1 MILRRVIA
9 HFKKQEWTAIAID
22 FLIVV
27 VGVFI
32 GIQVAN
38 WNDGRAMDARA
49 TGYLQRIH
57 DDLWIDIQNYGNELI
72 FRQTVAEEG
81 DFALSAEGSSGNN
94 KADWRLL
101 RAFFN
106 ASQMSGRPNI
116 DTTYAELTSSGELAL
131 IANEDLRAGL
141 SRYYTVAG
149 ANPALLG
156 TPAYR
161 ETVRGMI
168 PANIQRILWRECYR
182 ADGDAFQE
190 FVECEPAV
198 DPNVVSKTIE
208 RMTASERLR
217 DELNY
222 WVSTQEVAGIVLES
236 RRDQAE
242 QMQSMINTELN
253 GKNLEKRR

>member
-9 HFKKQEWTAIAID
+9 HFRKQEWTAIALD
-22 FLIVV
+22 FVIVV
-27 VGVFI
+27 MGVFV
-32 GIQVAN
+32 GIQVSN
-38 WNDGRAMDARA
+38 WNEGRAMDARA

-57 DDLWIDIQNYGNELI
+57 DDLGIDILNYGSELI

-81 DFALSAEGSSGNN
+81 VLALSAESNGDSE
-94 KADWRLL
+94 ADWRRL

-149 ANPALLG
+149 ANPALQG
-156 TPAYR
+156 MPAYR

-168 PANIQRILWRECYR
+168 PATIQQVLWRECYR

-190 FVECEPAV
+190 FIACEPAV
-198 DPNVVSKTIE
+198 DANLVSKAVE
-208 RMTASERLR
+208 RMATSERLR

-222 WVSTQEVAGIVLES
+222 WISTQEVAAIIIES
-236 RRDQAE
+236 RREQAE
-242 QMQSMINTELN
+242 VLQSIIASELN
-253 GKNLEKRR
+253 DNNSEKQ

>member
-9 HFKKQEWTAIAID
+9 HFKKQEWTAIALD

-27 VGVFI
+27 VGVFV
-32 GIQVAN
+32 GLQVNN
-38 WNDGRAMDARA
+38 WNESRAMNARA

-57 DDLWIDIQNYGNELI
+57 DDLGIDILNYGSELI

-81 DFALSAEGSSGNN
+81 ILALSAESSNGNR

-116 DTTYAELTSSGELAL
+116 ATTYAELTSSGELAL

-141 SRYYTVAG
+141 SRYYTLAG
-149 ANPALLG
+149 SNPALLG
-156 TPAYR
+156 VPAYR

-168 PANIQRILWRECYR
+168 PATIQQVLWRECYR

-190 FVECEPAV
+190 FIACEPAV
-198 DPNVVSKTIE
+198 DANLVSKAVE
-208 RMTASERLR
+208 RMTTSERLH

-222 WVSTQEVAGIVLES
+222 WISTQEVAALVLEG
-236 RRDQAE
+236 RRDQA
-242 QMQSMINTELN
+242 QLLQSIIASELSGN
-253 GKNLEKRR
+253 NLEKQ